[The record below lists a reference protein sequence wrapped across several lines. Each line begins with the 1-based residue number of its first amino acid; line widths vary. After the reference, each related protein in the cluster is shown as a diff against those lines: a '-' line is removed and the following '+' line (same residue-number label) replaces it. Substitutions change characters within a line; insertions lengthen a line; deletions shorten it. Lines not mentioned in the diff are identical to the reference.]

1 MYFLEGGLLMVG
13 NLLKTD
19 SWVGD
24 KKHVNV
30 ECATR
35 ICTFCIIRAT
45 DASIKAN
52 EDAMRGTLLNSR
64 RLSAV
69 SMLNSAL
76 TLGSVVQLWPQPIP
90 DNETARLQVARHSTI
105 CSTEIDPTMNLL
117 VNIVARTLEC
127 PTAFIGIMDESLLWI
142 KASVGLDDRLTHMP
156 RDGSIC
162 AHTLSQDAT
171 MIVNDTSVDKHFHA
185 GDHVVGSSSMCYYAG
200 TPIRVRGHCIG
211 VVCAL
216 DVEPHS
222 KTTDA
227 MKSTLEAVAN
237 IVSELGGNQ
246 TLERE
251 LSHNLLERLSHVTA
265 PRSFQLTDAFALKN
279 ADIKNAR
286 AASVKFLASGY
297 RQLLTLPTS
306 KELACALSLTA
317 SQLAPAYEGVELRF
331 GIKSFMRF
339 LKQLEKEQE
348 GEDGG
353 ETQSL
358 EMLLATY
365 PDYGQATE
373 ALLDSGRIAVP
384 VLEDEEIEPLSIR
397 AVHEQLMAI
406 AKDEGAGG
414 VARKQLLALRLLQ
427 KCRYPEER
435 MFIVR
440 MLAHQS
446 LRIGMGEKSILAAL
460 ASASFPSF
468 DNRVGENDGVAG
480 SDSLVQEKDWVEAVT
495 LAYAQHPNYHTLAEL
510 LHADQQEENIAEKI
524 RLLRNQARPITGVP
538 VLTMSAYPV
547 TSVAAVLDRVSKAKS
562 RTATCEYKNLCGN
575 GEHCY
580 TIYLMKNP
588 DTLNLSSTLTSN

>member
-1 MYFLEGGLLMVG
+1 M
-13 NLLKTD
+13 
-19 SWVGD
+19 
-24 KKHVNV
+24 
-30 ECATR
+30 
-35 ICTFCIIRAT
+35 
-45 DASIKAN
+45 
-52 EDAMRGTLLNSR
+52 
-64 RLSAV
+64 
-69 SMLNSAL
+69 
-76 TLGSVVQLWPQPIP
+76 
-90 DNETARLQVARHSTI
+90 
-105 CSTEIDPTMNLL
+105 
-117 VNIVARTLEC
+117 
-127 PTAFIGIMDESLLWI
+127 
-142 KASVGLDDRLTHMP
+142 ASV
-156 RDGSIC
+156 I
-162 AHTLSQDAT
+162 
-171 MIVNDTSVDKHFHA
+171 
-185 GDHVVGSSSMCYYAG
+185 DHHG
-200 TPIRVRGHCIG
+200 T
-211 VVCAL
+211 
-216 DVEPHS
+216 
-222 KTTDA
+222 
-227 MKSTLEAVAN
+227 
-237 IVSELGGNQ
+237 Q
-246 TLERE
+246 
-251 LSHNLLERLSHVTA
+251 LERLSTA
-265 PRSFQLTDAFALKN
+265 LERVESLLVDKTLKTSSKAFALKN

-524 RLLRNQARPITGVP
+524 RLLQNQARPITGVP

-562 RTATCEYKNLCGN
+562 RTATCEYKYDGARVQVHLSLPTDGNNSSPIRRIFSRNMEDVTDRFSSLLDVLQQHVVVRNSKVQDSSAVSSLIVEGEVVALDRTSGTFRPFQTIGKVGTGFSDAQLSEVAARLGKQVLPRTDEIPGMYQSQMIRSRHPDVWLSPGEVWEIKATQLTESPSYSCGVDIAV
-575 GEHCY
+575 GTLEDAAAVPPRKGLALRFPRFVRY
-580 TIYLMKNP
+580 RP
-588 DTLNLSSTLTSN
+588 DKTPLQATDSEQVLELFNQQQQQTPH